1 MAPAGTG
8 GASTAGNAGNAGTL
22 TAGGG
27 TIILP
32 PGEADPGRV
41 TAHRLNAREYD
52 NTIRDLVGLDL
63 TPSQQFEFPEDEWG
77 DGFNNDANVLTVSP
91 LSIEKYLAAAQFV
104 IAQAL
109 DPINAA
115 ARQRILLCDPNDA
128 AATTCVTDIVAE
140 FARRAFRRP
149 LEVDE
154 VTPYVGLVDLAI
166 AQGDTVEV
174 GLHSA
179 LSAVLVAPDFLY
191 RVEADPQP
199 DVIRALN
206 GFELAS
212 RLSYFVWASMPDE
225 ELFTAAAANG
235 LGTPEQIKA
244 QVQRM
249 LADPKSSAFVDVM
262 VEQWMQTIA
271 LDFVAP
277 DTTVFP
283 NWPASL
289 EVALEQEVR
298 AFLAPIL
305 AGTVPATDLLTADY
319 TYANAALGQYYG
331 LPDATTLPFDELVRV
346 TLPDNRRGGVLR
358 MGSFLL
364 LTSHPDTHS
373 PTRRGKWIL
382 DRLLCRKPPPPPA
395 DVPLFDPNV
404 SSDGTLRQKLEMLHQ
419 GAATS
424 CATCH
429 TLIDPMGFALEN
441 YDGVGLWRDMDNG
454 LPVDA
459 SGIMP
464 ETGVPFNGAAELS
477 VAIAADPRFASCVSQ
492 QMLTYALGR
501 HTTAMDRA
509 LIDNLGMQL
518 STGGFN
524 MAALVESVA
533 TSNAMILRHAEAAA
547 P

>member
-1 MAPAGTG
+1 MAQAGTG

-191 RVEADPQP
+191 RVEPDPQP

>member
-1 MAPAGTG
+1 MAQAGTG

-191 RVEADPQP
+191 RVEPDPQP

-277 DTTVFP
+277 DASVFP

>member
-191 RVEADPQP
+191 RVEPDPQP